1 MTRYIWFRGQTIND
15 DKIVYGYYIARENGK
30 EYIFDGSQLPWRC
43 KNIAQF
49 VGIDSEDNDI
59 YEGDVLLDE
68 YGNEHVAAI
77 QDFPKVIASL
87 KLKEAAT

>member
-1 MTRYIWFRGQTIND
+1 MTRQIWFRGQTIND
-15 DKIVYGYYIARENGK
+15 GKIVHGYYIARDNGK

-49 VGIDSEDNDI
+49 VGIDNAGNDI
-59 YEGDVLLDE
+59 YEGDVLFDE

-87 KLKEAAT
+87 KLKH

>member
-1 MTRYIWFRGQTIND
+1 MTRQIWFRGQTIPD
-15 DKIVYGYYIARENGK
+15 GKTVYGYYIARDNGK

-59 YEGDVLLDE
+59 YEGDILVDELDQ
-68 YGNEHVAAI
+68 EHVAEI
-77 QDFPKVIASL
+77 YDRPNVIAALTL
-87 KLKEAAT
+87 KK

>member
-1 MTRYIWFRGQTIND
+1 MTRQIWFRGQTIAD
-15 DKIVYGYYIARENGK
+15 GKIVYGYYIARDNVK

-49 VGIDSEDNDI
+49 VGHDNAGNDI

>member
-1 MTRYIWFRGQTIND
+1 MTRYIWFRGETIPD
-15 DKIVYGYYIARENGK
+15 GKIVYGYYIARKGK
-30 EYIFDGSQLPWRC
+30 EYLCDSSQLPWRC